1 MIAAVA
7 EVEVNK
13 TTGEVAVK
21 RVTMAHDCGLIIN
34 PDGVKNQIEGNI
46 MQGVSRTLLEE
57 VQFDSSGI
65 KNLDWRSYPVLTF
78 EKVPDIDIVLINR
91 PEMAA
96 LGAGEA
102 ALVPMAGA
110 IANAIFD
117 ATGARLRR
125 APFTP
130 ERVLEALKTQV
141 KEG

>member
-1 MIAAVA
+1 
-7 EVEVNK
+7 
-13 TTGEVAVK
+13 
-21 RVTMAHDCGLIIN
+21 
-34 PDGVKNQIEGNI
+34 